1 MIFIEL
7 GYDSDLIID
16 EDDYQ
21 KLNKLP
27 QIEKEK
33 IMDKRREDREQLLK
47 KFEFA
52 KKC

>member
-1 MIFIEL
+1 MLEL

-16 EDDYQ
+16 EEDYQ

-33 IMDKRREDREQLLK
+33 IMEQRRETRVQLLK
-47 KFEFA
+47 RY
-52 KKC
+52 